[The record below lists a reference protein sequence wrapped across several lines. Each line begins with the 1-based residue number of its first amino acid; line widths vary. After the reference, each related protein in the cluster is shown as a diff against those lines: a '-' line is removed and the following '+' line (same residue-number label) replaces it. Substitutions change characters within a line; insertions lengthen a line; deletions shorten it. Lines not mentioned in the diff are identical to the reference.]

1 MVAEVLV
8 AKIISPQRRGGC
20 AEIRREKRREK
31 RRGVET
37 NKITH
42 AVIGA
47 AIEVHR
53 HLGPGLL
60 ESAYDEC
67 LAREM
72 IIRAIPFE
80 RQYPLPVE
88 YKGVRL
94 DCGYRLD
101 YLVAK
106 QVVLELKAVETV
118 LPVHEA
124 QLLTYLQIGGWQ
136 AGLLINFNVEIL
148 KNGIFR
154 KVNGLKE

>member
-1 MVAEVLV
+1 MTL
-8 AKIISPQRRGGC
+8 
-20 AEIRREKRREK
+20 AEINR
-31 RRGVET
+31 
-37 NKITH
+37 ITSV
-42 AVIGA
+42 VIGA

-67 LAREM
+67 LSREM
-72 IIRAIPFE
+72 AIREIPFE

-88 YKGVRL
+88 YKGIRL

-124 QLLTYLQIGGWQ
+124 QLLTYLQLGGWH

-148 KNGIFR
+148 RNGIKR
-154 KVNGLKE
+154 KVNGTLQ

>member
-1 MVAEVLV
+1 MTLM
-8 AKIISPQRRGGC
+8 
-20 AEIRREKRREK
+20 EINR
-31 RRGVET
+31 
-37 NKITH
+37 ITS

-67 LAREM
+67 LGSELTLRES
-72 IIRAIPFE
+72 PFE

-88 YKGVRL
+88 YKGIRL

-101 YLVAK
+101 YLVAN
-106 QVVLELKAVETV
+106 QVVLELKSVEMIM
-118 LPVHEA
+118 PVHEA
-124 QLLTYLQIGGWQ
+124 QLLTYLQLGGWY

-148 KNGIFR
+148 KNGITR
-154 KVNGLKE
+154 KVNGTLQ

>member
-1 MVAEVLV
+1 MTAGE
-8 AKIISPQRRGGC
+8 INRG
-20 AEIRREKRREK
+20 
-31 RRGVET
+31 
-37 NKITH
+37 TH

-53 HLGPGLL
+53 HLSPGLL

-67 LAREM
+67 LGREM
-72 IIRAIPFE
+72 TIRSIPFE

-101 YLVAK
+101 YLVAN
-106 QVVLELKAVETV
+106 QVVLELKAVETI
-118 LPVHEA
+118 LLVHEA
-124 QLLTYLQIGGWQ
+124 QLLTYLQLGDWQ
-136 AGLLINFNVEIL
+136 VGLLINFNVEIL

-154 KVNGLKE
+154 KANGLQE

>member
-1 MVAEVLV
+1 MTL
-8 AKIISPQRRGGC
+8 I
-20 AEIRREKRREK
+20 EI
-31 RRGVET
+31 
-37 NKITH
+37 NQITS

-67 LAREM
+67 LGREM
-72 IIRAIPFE
+72 TLRAIPFE

-88 YKGVRL
+88 YKGIRL

-106 QVVLELKAVETV
+106 QVVLELKSVETI

-124 QLLTYLQIGGWQ
+124 QLLTYLQLGGWY

-148 KNGIFR
+148 KNGITR
-154 KVNGLKE
+154 KVNGTLQ

>member
-1 MVAEVLV
+1 MSL
-8 AKIISPQRRGGC
+8 I
-20 AEIRREKRREK
+20 EI
-31 RRGVET
+31 

-67 LAREM
+67 LDRELT
-72 IIRAIPFE
+72 IRAIPFE

-106 QVVLELKAVETV
+106 QVVLELKAAGKIV
-118 LPVHEA
+118 LEGPEGIHVIPGA
-124 QLLTYLQIGGWQ
+124 SGLLQLGGWH
-136 AGLLINFNVEIL
+136 AGLLINFNVEVL
-148 KNGIFR
+148 KNGIIR
-154 KVNGLKE
+154 KVNGTLE

>member
-1 MVAEVLV
+1 MT
-8 AKIISPQRRGGC
+8 
-20 AEIRREKRREK
+20 
-31 RRGVET
+31 GVEI

-72 IIRAIPFE
+72 SIRAISFE
-80 RQYPLPVE
+80 RQYPLPVK
-88 YKGVRL
+88 YKDVRL

-106 QVVLELKAVETV
+106 QVVLELKVVETV

-124 QLLTYLQIGGWQ
+124 QILTYLQLGQWQ
-136 AGLLINFNVEIL
+136 AGLLINFNVEFNVEIL

>member
-1 MVAEVLV
+1 MTLV
-8 AKIISPQRRGGC
+8 
-20 AEIRREKRREK
+20 EI
-31 RRGVET
+31 

-67 LAREM
+67 LDREM
-72 IIRAIPFE
+72 TIRELPFE

-106 QVVLELKAVETV
+106 QVVLELKSVETV

-124 QLLTYLQIGGWQ
+124 QLLTYLQLGGWY
-136 AGLLINFNVEIL
+136 AGLLINFNVEVL
-148 KNGIFR
+148 KNGIIR
-154 KVNGLKE
+154 KVNGTLE

>member
-1 MVAEVLV
+1 MTL
-8 AKIISPQRRGGC
+8 
-20 AEIRREKRREK
+20 AEI
-31 RRGVET
+31 
-37 NKITH
+37 NKITS

-53 HLGPGLL
+53 NLGPGLL

-67 LAREM
+67 LSREM
-72 IIRAIPFE
+72 AIRSISFE

-88 YKGVRL
+88 YKGIRL

-124 QLLTYLQIGGWQ
+124 QLLTYLQLGGWPV
-136 AGLLINFNVEIL
+136 GLLINFNVEIL
-148 KNGIFR
+148 KNGISR
-154 KVNGLKE
+154 KVNGTLQ